1 GKPLDIPAML
11 ETVCRYVSPRVAA
24 PQQQVPAA
32 ATESNSKDFPQVV
45 DGVFNPEKIMS
56 FVRGKPAREKDI
68 INMIER
74 IVTEDLLPLEQGR
87 QLLEDGRIEE
97 AARHFHTLKGTMGNF
112 GGDKVMQASQALEQ
126 AIKQQQEAEYEGLLQ
141 HFGEAL
147 QHMLTVARS
156 WLQSYHTSAGPQT
169 EVDNGL
175 SMGRA
180 AFRAAL
186 DDLKDK
192 LNCSNMDAA
201 EVFTG
206 IAPEISRRV
215 PADTMASLTEAI
227 EELRFNEAAK
237 LLEGL

>member
-1 GKPLDIPAML
+1 
-11 ETVCRYVSPRVAA
+11 
-24 PQQQVPAA
+24 
-32 ATESNSKDFPQVV
+32 
-45 DGVFNPEKIMS
+45 
-56 FVRGKPAREKDI
+56 
-68 INMIER
+68 
-74 IVTEDLLPLEQGR
+74 
-87 QLLEDGRIEE
+87 DGRIEE